1 MRAAVVFIATV
12 IAAGVA
18 TAAIPAEARI
28 PRIGYLV
35 LSPLID
41 PPSAERRA
49 FLDGLRELGYVDGR
63 NIVIEYR
70 SAEGD
75 AGVLPF
81 LATELIEAKVDLV
94 VTVGTQTALVMKN
107 ATRTIPIVMLFAT
120 DPVGTGLVKSLAHP
134 SGNVTGTSRLADE
147 LGAKRLQLLKET
159 LPGLSRVA
167 VLWDSGNPVIAS
179 EWQATQAAAHA
190 LEITLQPMDIKGAHD
205 LSTVFA
211 AMRKNPP
218 DALIT
223 LLDPRTV
230 SYREIIPE
238 FANRQRL
245 PTMFGLRDFTVS
257 GGLMSY
263 APSFP
268 DLSRRAAVYVDK
280 ILKGAKPADLPV
292 QQPTKFEFVINLR
305 TAKALG
311 IKIPP
316 ALLLR
321 ADEIIQ

>member
-1 MRAAVVFIATV
+1 MKT
-12 IAAGVA
+12 
-18 TAAIPAEARI
+18 